1 MMAARRVE
9 IYLVN
14 FGTPRGSEQAG
25 KQPALVIQNDIGNES
40 SPTTIVAGITS
51 KIKQPYPFHV
61 EVSSAESGLPQDST
75 ILLEQIL
82 TIAQDRLLQR
92 CGRLSSDKMRE
103 VDRALTYSLGM
114 M

>member
-1 MMAARRVE
+1 MAARRGE
-9 IYLVN
+9 IYWVD

-25 KQPALVIQNDIGNES
+25 KRSALVIQNDIGNKS
-40 SPTTIVAGITS
+40 SPTIIVAGITS
-51 KIKQPYPFHV
+51 RIKKPYPFHI

-75 ILLEQIL
+75 IFLEQIL

-103 VDRALTYSLGM
+103 VDRALMHSLGM